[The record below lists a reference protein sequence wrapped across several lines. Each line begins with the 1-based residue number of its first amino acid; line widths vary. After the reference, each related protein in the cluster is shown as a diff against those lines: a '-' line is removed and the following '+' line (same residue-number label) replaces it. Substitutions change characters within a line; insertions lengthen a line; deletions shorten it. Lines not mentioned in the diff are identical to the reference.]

1 VIFPTQRI
9 RLLHCNVECRRAPS
23 NKSLRF
29 IITGRKHAN
38 KLGASMTER
47 RFALPPK
54 GYERVMLNNLVS
66 QIRECLQHAEDCAR
80 KAAEQP
86 RPAYL
91 RPRRVISNPTKAECR
106 SFPTRRYLFSRIPRR
121 YDHIV
126 SNPQADFQ
134 RSSSLWHKVALSTGA
149 S

>member
-1 VIFPTQRI
+1 IFPTQRI

-54 GYERVMLNNLVS
+54 GYERVMLNNLSEPNPRVLTARGGLCAES
-66 QIRECLQHAEDCAR
+66 RRTAAPGLPPAKARYKQSDEGGMLLIPHTTISFFPHTAAIRPYC
-80 KAAEQP
+80 
-86 RPAYL
+86 
-91 RPRRVISNPTKAECR
+91 
-106 SFPTRRYLFSRIPRR
+106 
-121 YDHIV
+121 
-126 SNPQADFQ
+126 FQ
-134 RSSSLWHKVALSTGA
+134 STG
-149 S
+149 